1 MPPLCQRERSLTF
14 LTVANASAFSAAMPQ
29 TDDPPLPPQLQGV
42 PREVL
47 EAYVGSRLRS
57 HIRARGLALG
67 LSEGTIQAL
76 ALPCSAEVAPEGA
89 AATAPPP
96 PPTGRGGS
104 SGAFPNNVPGSSSGS
119 RGERQGGTESAA
131 GSPGCAATRALVFFH
146 DCQ

>member
-1 MPPLCQRERSLTF
+1 MPPLCQRERFLTF
-14 LTVANASAFSAAMPQ
+14 LTVANASAVSAAMPH

-42 PREVL
+42 SREVL

-67 LSEGTIQAL
+67 LPEGTIQAL
-76 ALPCSAEVAPEGA
+76 AQPCSTEVAPEGA

-96 PPTGRGGS
+96 STGRGGS
-104 SGAFPNNVPGSSSGS
+104 SGAFPNNAPGSSSGS
-119 RGERQGGTESAA
+119 SGERQGGTESAA